1 LFVQTCAQKWTKC
14 KEIAV
19 NNLDCALA
27 VLAKHREARRWTD
40 EVVAADLLSQLQIEP
55 SGEPGEGAR
64 ALALVMEAKATAS
77 LPVEPEPAAPVEV
90 MPVEPEPAA
99 PVEVMPVEPE
109 PAAPV
114 EVDDYAKPSEVQ
126 WLCPAR
132 HLEEPAGEPVAPIE
146 VELVA
151 EEPAGEPSEEP
162 AEEPAPE
169 PEPEVVPLEG
179 YPVGDQI

>member
-1 LFVQTCAQKWTKC
+1 M
-14 KEIAV
+14 

-77 LPVEPEPAAPVEV
+77 L
-90 MPVEPEPAA
+90 PVEPEPAA

>member
-1 LFVQTCAQKWTKC
+1 M
-14 KEIAV
+14 

-77 LPVEPEPAAPVEV
+77 LQVEPEPEAPI
-90 MPVEPEPAA
+90 
-99 PVEVMPVEPE
+99 
-109 PAAPV
+109 

-126 WLCPAR
+126 WLCPAH